1 MEGNEG
7 PLEVKYCVAISKVS
21 EYKSGNILVK
31 THPPLRVV
39 ILESPQIVNVNDSI
53 FIADPPSQ
61 PQKIVQRSKYVC
73 LSNNLVHFFQ
83 VRRLEY

>member
-61 PQKIVQRSKYVC
+61 PQK
-73 LSNNLVHFFQ
+73 LSRGLNKCVYQTIWFTFFK
-83 VRRLEY
+83 